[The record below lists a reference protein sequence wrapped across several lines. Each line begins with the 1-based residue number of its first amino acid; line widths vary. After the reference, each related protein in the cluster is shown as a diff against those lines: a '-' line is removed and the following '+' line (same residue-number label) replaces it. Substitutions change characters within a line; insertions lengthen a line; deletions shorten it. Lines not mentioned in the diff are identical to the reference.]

1 MRLNKWVG
9 LALALV
15 VGFTANAQT
24 SAAVGSIRGKVI
36 SSDDQGYIQ
45 DVNIR
50 LLGTSVGT
58 SSDRNGAFRLT
69 NVPAGSYT
77 LEASSVGFVTAQA
90 EVLVVAGE
98 EQALRIEL
106 QMNIIEM
113 PQIAIF
119 TERDG
124 IFGNVPGSV
133 TYIDKKEIQRID
145 PISGNEVLRR
155 TPGLHVVDEEG
166 VGMRVN
172 IGIRGLDPSRS
183 RSVLVLE
190 DGIPVAL
197 TPYGEPEMYYSPA
210 IDRMAGVE
218 VVKGSG
224 QIMYGP
230 QTIGGVVNYITADPP
245 AIERGSVAIRGG
257 EGGFFTGQ
265 LSYGNTYGKAGIQV
279 NFLRKQADNLGMLN
293 FQINDFSTKFRMELS
308 ERSSIGIKLGVY
320 EETSN
325 STYIGLPQTMFD
337 AGGNDFARLAPDDQ
351 LQVRRYSFSATHKH
365 RFSDA
370 LRLST
375 TTYAYT
381 TTRDWR
387 RQDFAYNSFDE
398 EGNLNAPPGNHTG
411 VTWGDES
418 IAGGAIYMRNS
429 TGNRNRTF
437 EVVGAESKLSY
448 DYRIAGK
455 KSQLSTGVRYLYER
469 AFEQRVNGS
478 NAAASVGVIRDDEVR
493 TGYAASAFVHNQTE
507 LSQKF
512 SITTGVRVEHY
523 DYERDVRRGRFDG
536 VITDTSIVA
545 NNNVVSIIPGAGFN
559 YNVSDRVGFFGGVHR
574 GFAPPRIKDAISPE
588 GEAYELEAEL
598 SWNFELGTRGKLE
611 NGVAYEVTAFYM
623 DFSNQIIPVAEA
635 AGGLGAGVVN
645 GGATLHYGVEAG
657 INSEL
662 NRILGIED
670 LILFSVSATYVEASF
685 SADRFVG
692 GEQTGTNISG
702 NRTPYAPEL
711 LLSSALTWESTWG
724 LGARLTSTYV
734 SDQFSDIENTVDPH
748 PNGRSGLIPAYHL
761 LDGGL
766 TYRLRKKVN
775 TLFSLSVKN
784 ITDERVIV
792 TRRPQGIRVNLP
804 RMVTAGVTVNF

>member
-1 MRLNKWVG
+1 MGAKRAFGVVF
-9 LALALV
+9 ALIASVMLH
-15 VGFTANAQT
+15 AQT
-24 SAAVGSIRGKVI
+24 SVAVGSIRGKVI
-36 SSDDQGYIQ
+36 SEDDQGYVQ
-45 DVNIR
+45 DVNIS
-50 LLGTSVGT
+50 LVGT
-58 SSDRNGAFRLT
+58 SFGTATDRNGAFRLA

-77 LEASSVGFVTAQA
+77 LQATSVGFATATK

-98 EQALRIEL
+98 EQVLRIEL
-106 QMNIIEM
+106 RMNIIEM

-145 PISGNEVLRR
+145 PVSGNEVLRR

-172 IGIRGLDPSRS
+172 IGIRGLDPDRS

-197 TPYGEPEMYYSPA
+197 SPYGEPEMYYSPA
-210 IDRMAGVE
+210 IDRMAGIE

-245 AIERGSVAIRGG
+245 AIEQGSVMLRGG
-257 EGGFFTGQ
+257 EGGFFTGR

-279 NFLRKQADNLGMLN
+279 NFLRKQADELGMLN

-337 AGGNDFARLAPDDQ
+337 AGGNDFARLAPDDR
-351 LQVRRYSFSATHKH
+351 LNVRRYSVSATHNH

-370 LRLST
+370 LRLTT

-387 RQDFAYNSFDE
+387 RQDFAENRNSDGE
-398 EGNLNAPPGNHTG
+398 LVGPPSNHTG
-411 VTWGDES
+411 VTWGDPS
-418 IAGGAIYMRNS
+418 IAGGALYMRNS

-437 EVVGAESKLSY
+437 EVVGAESKLTY
-448 DYRIAGK
+448 DYTIAGK
-455 KSQLSTGVRYLYER
+455 KSEINAGVRYLYER
-469 AFEQRVNGS
+469 AFEQRIDGAD
-478 NAAASVGVIRDDEVR
+478 AAASVGVIREDEIR
-493 TGYAASAFVHNQTE
+493 TGYAASAFVHNQTQ
-507 LSQKF
+507 LTDKF
-512 SITTGVRVEHY
+512 SLTAGVRVENY
-523 DYERDVRRGRFDG
+523 DYERDIRRRRFGG
-536 VITDTSIVA
+536 VITDTALVA
-545 NNNVVSIIPGAGFN
+545 NNGLVSIIPGAGFN
-559 YNVSDRVGFFGGVHR
+559 YNLNNNVGFFGGVHR
-574 GFAPPRIKDAISPE
+574 GFAPPRIKDAISGD

-598 SWNFELGTRGKLE
+598 SWNFELGTRGRLE
-611 NGVAYEVTAFYM
+611 NGIGYELTAFYM
-623 DFSNQIIPVAEA
+623 DFSNQIIPVAES
-635 AGGLGAGVVN
+635 AGGMGAGVVN
-645 GGATLHYGVEAG
+645 GGATLHYGLEAG
-657 INSEL
+657 VNTEL
-662 NRILGIED
+662 NRMIGFED
-670 LILFSVSATYVEASF
+670 LLLLSVSATYVEAYF

-692 GEQTGTNISG
+692 GEQTGANISG
-702 NRTPYAPEL
+702 NRTPYAPDL
-711 LLSSALTWESTWG
+711 LLSTALTWEATWG

-734 SDQFSDIENTVDPH
+734 GEQFTDIQNSVEPD
-748 PNGRSGLIPAYHL
+748 PNGRSGLLPAYHI

-775 TLFSLSVKN
+775 TLFSVSVKN